1 MTKEEGRRK
10 REEGRG
16 KKEEGRR
23 KKEEKQFNFFKLPI
37 PMPQSQCPNPNAPCP
52 MPNAQ
57 CPMPNYPLRLS
68 MTIEIQPSINVKTA
82 IESRRAARSFKP
94 DPIPP
99 AILAEILRLGV
110 RSPSGFNL
118 QPWRFIVLQ
127 DPASKEKLKAC
138 AFDQRQVVE
147 APTVLICCGDR
158 RATGHENTEAVIELG
173 KAAGAINDNLA
184 DYMRQAIP
192 QLFEHRPCFE
202 SLETWTNR
210 HTMLA
215 VAHLMIAAKSFGV
228 DSCPM
233 EGFVSAKVKEAF
245 QIPEEVDVCCL
256 LPLGYAAAP
265 LKQYGGRFEVT
276 QVYYTESYGQAL
288 QVEI

>member
-1 MTKEEGRRK
+1 MTKEEGRR
-10 REEGRG
+10 

-37 PMPQSQCPNPNAPCP
+37 PIPMPKALIP

-57 CPMPNYPLRLS
+57 CPIPNAQCPITNYQLS

-110 RSPSGFNL
+110 RSPSGYNL

-127 DPASKEKLKAC
+127 DPASKQKLKAC

-158 RATGHENTEAVIELG
+158 RAAGPENTEAVIELG
-173 KAAGAINDNLA
+173 KAAGAMNDNLA
-184 DYMRQAIP
+184 NYMRQAIP
-192 QLFEHRPCFE
+192 QLFENRPCFD

-215 VAHLMIAAKSFGV
+215 VAHLMIAAKSFGL

-256 LPLGYAAAP
+256 LPLGYAAEP
-265 LKQYGGRFEVT
+265 FKQYGGRFDVT
-276 QVYYTESYGQAL
+276 QVYYSESYGQAL
-288 QVEI
+288 QIEI

>member
-1 MTKEEGRRK
+1 MLKPRSKAAG
-10 REEGRG
+10 
-16 KKEEGRR
+16 
-23 KKEEKQFNFFKLPI
+23 L
-37 PMPQSQCPNPNAPCP
+37 
-52 MPNAQ
+52 
-57 CPMPNYPLRLS
+57 
-68 MTIEIQPSINVKTA
+68 
-82 IESRRAARSFKP
+82 RAASNPIRFPQQYWQRFCGWECDRPRVSTCSLGGLLYFKTQ
-94 DPIPP
+94 P
-99 AILAEILRLGV
+99 AR
-110 RSPSGFNL
+110 
-118 QPWRFIVLQ
+118 
-127 DPASKEKLKAC
+127 KKLKAC

-158 RATGHENTEAVIELG
+158 RATGHENIEAVIELG

-184 DYMRQAIP
+184 GYMRQAIP
-192 QLFEHRPCFE
+192 QLFENRPCFE

-215 VAHLMIAAKSFGV
+215 VAHLMIAAKSFGI

-233 EGFVSAKVKEAF
+233 EGFVSAMVKEAF

-256 LPLGYAAAP
+256 LPLGYAAEP

-276 QVYYTESYGQAL
+276 QVYYSESYGQAL